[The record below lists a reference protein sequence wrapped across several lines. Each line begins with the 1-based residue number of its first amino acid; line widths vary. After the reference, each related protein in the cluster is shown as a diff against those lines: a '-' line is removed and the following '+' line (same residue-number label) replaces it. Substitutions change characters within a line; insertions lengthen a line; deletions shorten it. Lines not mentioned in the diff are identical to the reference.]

1 MAIYRSQKSAWE
13 DALLKKT
20 TPSLLT
26 TTTPALQDVDFSR
39 INLTGVGK
47 KRQHLGLAAT
57 LRHVRAE
64 REAEEA
70 GGWEAEEEKD
80 ELVEQEKRKKRR
92 IEAGDDLVLGF
103 DFDTAETVVEAAAPV
118 RKAGGAGGAGAGGKG
133 KTAVKAKEKKAK
145 VAGQAFKGDKAK
157 RAPAKEGWWME
168 E

>member
-1 MAIYRSQKSAWE
+1 MAIYRSQKPAWE

-26 TTTPALQDVDFSR
+26 TTTLALQDVDFSR

-70 GGWEAEEEKD
+70 GGSEAEDEKD
-80 ELVEQEKRKKRR
+80 EMVEQEKRKKRR

-103 DFDTAETVVEAAAPV
+103 DFAATETVVEAPLQ
-118 RKAGGAGGAGAGGKG
+118 RPKGGAGAGGGGKG
-133 KTAVKAKEKKAK
+133 KAVVKAKEKKVK
-145 VAGQAFKGDKAK
+145 VASQAFKGDRAK